1 MSFGTVVT
9 YGVLDR
15 LLANEPVS
23 GGPILEIVN
32 WKPLDASQERLN
44 LFVAD
49 GQYVARGLTIA
60 GASLNTAVVRGPSNL
75 LIQLRK
81 WTVQRAGTTTFL
93 LIQEAVSLGGSPSP
107 VNVNQL
113 TKLPRQPP
121 QAEIGM
127 TQAMRELPLSGHVNI
142 AEAETQPGPCLRAD
156 LADNPYS
163 RARSL
168 PPSMQPSH
176 AVPTAPVSAPM
187 AASPMVSPSGGIDP
201 GHTQASRAMTPSGN
215 FQVLRSLN
223 PYAGGRWKIKARVL
237 TKSDI
242 RKFNNSRGEGQLFK
256 VDLKDQSG
264 EMSATFFGRAVD
276 KYHGMLKP
284 GQVYTFTR
292 GQVKTANKRYDTGDF
307 VLTFEEQAQVEACEE
322 DQSIPRIGYEFRPL
336 CDVAALAPEALV
348 DVKAVIYSVPPPFT
362 FVAKTSNR
370 EMTKREIGLWD
381 PSGPA
386 GYSTMELT
394 LWNESA
400 LGSDFQVGQV
410 AFLKKAR
417 VTEFNQQKSLGS
429 PAQLDLNPDHPD
441 AFPLMSSFQQFQ
453 ATNPLPV
460 PVKTSSGTSS
470 KVKTIEE
477 CRQEDLNL
485 APAGTPAGGVEKT
498 VHRHSVVVTL
508 TQLPTDRP
516 PYYSAC
522 PQQVESNP
530 GRANAPATRTC
541 NKKTSQGSDGRWT
554 CGGGHVVDC
563 PDFRYM
569 FRLNILDHTDQI
581 EANLYDDVAKQLLQ
595 ISAKEY
601 MPLFEAWQSSGE
613 KARQL
618 QEIHQRME
626 WKKCVISLRS
636 QKEMWQENERL
647 RYSIESAQFASDL
660 SN

>member
-1 MSFGTVVT
+1 
-9 YGVLDR
+9 
-15 LLANEPVS
+15 
-23 GGPILEIVN
+23 
-32 WKPLDASQERLN
+32 
-44 LFVAD
+44 
-49 GQYVARGLTIA
+49 
-60 GASLNTAVVRGPSNL
+60 
-75 LIQLRK
+75 
-81 WTVQRAGTTTFL
+81 
-93 LIQEAVSLGGSPSP
+93 
-107 VNVNQL
+107 
-113 TKLPRQPP
+113 
-121 QAEIGM
+121 
-127 TQAMRELPLSGHVNI
+127 
-142 AEAETQPGPCLRAD
+142 
-156 LADNPYS
+156 
-163 RARSL
+163 
-168 PPSMQPSH
+168 
-176 AVPTAPVSAPM
+176 
-187 AASPMVSPSGGIDP
+187 
-201 GHTQASRAMTPSGN
+201 
-215 FQVLRSLN
+215 
-223 PYAGGRWKIKARVL
+223 
-237 TKSDI
+237 
-242 RKFNNSRGEGQLFK
+242 
-256 VDLKDQSG
+256 
-264 EMSATFFGRAVD
+264 MSATFFGRAVD

-441 AFPLMSSFQQFQ
+441 RSSGTAPFFPPLAAMQDAFPLMSSFQQFQ

-477 CRQEDLNL
+477 CRGEVGVSK
-485 APAGTPAGGVEKT
+485 AGWK
-498 VHRHSVVVTL
+498 R
-508 TQLPTDRP
+508 TDRP

-530 GRANAPATRTC
+530 GRANAPATR
-541 NKKTSQGSDGRWT
+541 K
-554 CGGGHVVDC
+554 
-563 PDFRYM
+563 
-569 FRLNILDHTDQI
+569 L
-581 EANLYDDVAKQLLQ
+581 
-595 ISAKEY
+595 
-601 MPLFEAWQSSGE
+601 
-613 KARQL
+613 
-618 QEIHQRME
+618 
-626 WKKCVISLRS
+626 
-636 QKEMWQENERL
+636 
-647 RYSIESAQFASDL
+647 
-660 SN
+660 